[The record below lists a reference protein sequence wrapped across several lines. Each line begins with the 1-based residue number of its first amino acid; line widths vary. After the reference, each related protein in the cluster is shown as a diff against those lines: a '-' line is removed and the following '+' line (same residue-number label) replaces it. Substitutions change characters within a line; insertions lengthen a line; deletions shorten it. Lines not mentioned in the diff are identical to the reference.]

1 MAELSGKVAM
11 VTGAASG
18 IGEASARALA
28 AAGAKVAVADL
39 KVESAQVVADSIK
52 QTGADAIAV
61 GFDVSDEAQ
70 VTAGVD
76 AVVKAFGGVDIL
88 HNNAAITSVEFLMRD
103 GMVGDLDVALWD
115 QTMAVN
121 VRGYML
127 CAKHVIP
134 LMLARGGGVI
144 INTSSGAGMQ
154 GEMVRSAYGTSKA
167 AVIGFTRSVATQYG
181 KQGIRCV
188 TVMPGLTMTRSVA
201 ASMPPPI
208 IDMMKRHT
216 LTRELASPENVAD
229 AVAFLASDRAALITG
244 AVIPVDG
251 GFLAHGPSYADEV
264 AMWAAAS
271 GGAAA
276 AVAGRFRAA
285 LEARGKPKMGPDEV
299 ALLGQV
305 LTGDAVWHGAG
316 HVAPEDPRGTEAL
329 ANHWNELATA
339 DGGGAKVEI
348 GDVYADATHVVG
360 VVVFTA
366 GAGAAART
374 VRQANV
380 FHLNGDGLA
389 TEAWSVPADVSVAAA
404 LAGNPLPDHPNVAV
418 FRAAEEARAR
428 NTFGPED
435 TADIEKFLRED
446 VHWISPWG
454 KGPSTRAEVF
464 GQFAGFNQA
473 TGGTMQLTLNDIFA
487 DATHAVSLVRLQA
500 DRPDRP
506 SKHMDV
512 KEANVFHFDPDGH
525 AYEFWGVADDQGA
538 INNFWT

>member
-1 MAELSGKVAM
+1 
-11 VTGAASG
+11 
-18 IGEASARALA
+18 
-28 AAGAKVAVADL
+28 
-39 KVESAQVVADSIK
+39 
-52 QTGADAIAV
+52 
-61 GFDVSDEAQ
+61 
-70 VTAGVD
+70 
-76 AVVKAFGGVDIL
+76 VKEFGGIDIL

-103 GMVGDLDVALWD
+103 GRVGDLDVALWD

-144 INTSSGAGMQ
+144 VNTSSGAGLQ
-154 GEMVRSAYGTSKA
+154 GELVRSAYGTSKA

-201 ASMPPPI
+201 AAMPPPI

-216 LTRELASPENVAD
+216 LTPELASPENVAD
-229 AVAFLASDRAALITG
+229 AVVFLASDRAALITG

-251 GFLAHGPSYADEV
+251 GFLTHGPSYADEV

-271 GGAAA
+271 GGAGA
-276 AVAGRFRAA
+276 AVAAKFRAA
-285 LEARGKPKMGPDEV
+285 LEARGKSSLEAADI
-299 ALLGQV
+299 ALIGEAMS
-305 LTGDAVWHGAG
+305 GDAVWHGAG
-316 HVAPEDPRGTEAL
+316 RTAPEDPRGTEEL
-329 ANHWNELATA
+329 VKHWNELASA
-339 DGGGAKVEI
+339 DGGPRVEV
-348 GDVYADATHVVG
+348 GDVYADGTHVIAVLG
-360 VVVFTA
+360 FTT
-366 GAGAAART
+366 GDGSAART
-374 VRQANV
+374 VRQVNI
-380 FHLNGDGLA
+380 FHLGGDGKA
-389 TEAWSVPADVSVAAA
+389 TEAWAVPADGAVAAA
-404 LAGNPLPDHPNVAV
+404 LAAGGAAPEHPNVAI

-435 TADIEKFLRED
+435 VAHIERFLRED

-454 KGPSTRAEVF
+454 KGPATRAEVF
-464 GQFAGFNQA
+464 GQFTSFNQA
-473 TGGTMQLTLNDIFA
+473 TGGTMELTLNEIFA
-487 DATHAVSLVRLQA
+487 DDAHAVSLVRLQA
-500 DRPDRP
+500 GRPDRP

-512 KEANVFHFDPDGH
+512 KEANVFHLDPDGH